1 MLVRL
6 RVKDFALIH
15 QIELELDQH
24 FNVLTGET
32 GAGKSIIIDAVSLL
46 LGARA
51 NSKDIRIGCDKA
63 IVEGTFAV
71 EPVDEIDAQ
80 LAEYGYALDEDRELI
95 LYREMSSNGKNICR
109 INDRTVTL
117 ATFRQI
123 GQLLINIYGQH
134 DFQA

>member
-109 INDRTVTL
+109 INDR
-117 ATFRQI
+117 
-123 GQLLINIYGQH
+123 
-134 DFQA
+134 